1 MRLLDR
7 YLLREVLTPLFFCLI
22 GFFIFL
28 TGADLFREQSSL
40 EGMTFGEVVAYYA
53 IKTPVLLVN
62 VMPIALLLGLLYA
75 LSHHARYHE
84 ITAIRAA
91 GVSLWRLS
99 LPYFCL
105 GLAASLVVFGL
116 NEWWVPDSDARA
128 EDIKER
134 QKRIN
139 QPDQWRGQVRDFG
152 FSNDREG
159 RSWLIE
165 IYDVSKAEML
175 NPQVISTLPDGSQLW
190 LKAARAVYG
199 ERGWI
204 FHDAVEY
211 RMDPRIS
218 LSPVPT
224 LRTNVLAR
232 PQFTETPDE
241 IRSEIKIA
249 ARLGGRSREAD
260 LPLTEVFDY
269 LRFHPELKPGEAA
282 WIYTHL
288 HGRLAL
294 PWTCLVVVLIALPFG
309 APSGRRNAFV
319 GVASSIFIVL
329 AFLVLTRVGLALG
342 TGGHLPPWVA
352 GWLPNFVFSGAGLWL
367 TARVR

>member
-7 YLLREVLTPLFFCLI
+7 YLLREVLTPLVYCLT
-22 GFFIFL
+22 GFFICL
-28 TGADLFREQSSL
+28 VGADWFREQGSL
-40 EGMTFGEVVAYYA
+40 EGMKFGEVIAYYA
-53 IKTPVLLVN
+53 VKTPALMVN

-75 LSHHARYHE
+75 LSHHARNNE

-99 LPYFCL
+99 LPYFSI
-105 GLAASLVVFGL
+105 GLTASVMVFVM
-116 NEWWVPDSDARA
+116 NEWWVPDGDARA

-134 QKRIN
+134 HKRVN
-139 QPDQWRGQVRDFG
+139 QPEKWRGQVQDFG
-152 FSNDREG
+152 FSNEREG

-165 IYDVSKAEML
+165 VYDISKAEML
-175 NPQVISTLPDGSQLW
+175 NPQVISMMPDGSQVW
-190 LKAARAVYG
+190 LKAGRAVYQ
-199 ERGWI
+199 EQRWV
-204 FHDAVEY
+204 FYDAEEHLA
-211 RMDPRIS
+211 RTNALPI
-218 LSPVPT
+218 PI

-232 PQFTETPDE
+232 PKFTETPDA

-249 ARLGGRSREAD
+249 SRLGRRAREAD

-269 LRFHPELKPGEAA
+269 LRFHPQLKPNEAA

-288 HGRLAL
+288 HGRLAM

-352 GWLPNFVFSGAGLWL
+352 GWLPNIVFSTAGLWL